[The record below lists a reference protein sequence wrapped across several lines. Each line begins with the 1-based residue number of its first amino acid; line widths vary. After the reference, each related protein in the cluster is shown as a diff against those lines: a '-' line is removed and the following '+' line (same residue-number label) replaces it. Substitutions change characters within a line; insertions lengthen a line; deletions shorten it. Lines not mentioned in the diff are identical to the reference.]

1 MIQMYSGYCLFNW
14 DTFPHLIS
22 ESFILF
28 KFLRIIKKNIETRFG
43 LLKLDFSLLNCKKK
57 KRFRIIL
64 KIIYLKKKIWMI
76 FLETDFIRWI
86 Y

>member
-22 ESFILF
+22 EIFILF

-57 KRFRIIL
+57 RFRIIL